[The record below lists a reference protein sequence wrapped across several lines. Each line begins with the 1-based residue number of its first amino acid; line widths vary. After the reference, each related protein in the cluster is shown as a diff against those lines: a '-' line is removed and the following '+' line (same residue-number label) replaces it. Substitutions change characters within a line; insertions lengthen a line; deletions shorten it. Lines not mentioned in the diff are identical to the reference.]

1 MNQIASWI
9 AYLAF
14 TCWCRNRFYW

>member
-1 MNQIASWI
+1 MLDS

-14 TCWCRNRFYW
+14 TCWKRAFYYY